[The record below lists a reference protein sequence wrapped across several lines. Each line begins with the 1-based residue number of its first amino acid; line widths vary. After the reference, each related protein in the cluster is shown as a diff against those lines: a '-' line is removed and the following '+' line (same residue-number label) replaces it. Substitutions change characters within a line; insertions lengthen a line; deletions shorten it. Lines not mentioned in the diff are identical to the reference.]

1 MGAFHRKA
9 SCTSPVSAL
18 LLFRIPYPIWT
29 PCVKCMIGSCV
40 TPTQTVGWKS
50 SSHPCLCHFHESLQL
65 VEVGGGGGLTICL
78 DSKG

>member
-29 PCVKCMIGSCV
+29 PCVKCMIGSVLLLPRLWVGSHRV
-40 TPTQTVGWKS
+40 TLVSATFTSHSSLWK
-50 SSHPCLCHFHESLQL
+50 L
-65 VEVGGGGGLTICL
+65 GGGE
-78 DSKG
+78 D